1 MTEPKKRKYGPW
13 SKAEKDFIAAN
24 ATEMSVEDISVELN
38 RDPDTIN
45 KYIRKTLGLRIKKEN
60 NSVVLSSGTN
70 IENTLIWGELQQ
82 EFSKEELNTFLYHWN
97 RIIVQF
103 KEDVFPTEEMQIID
117 AIKLEIMMGR
127 SAKMQNENMQ
137 HIRDMQAEINKIKNM
152 IDPPMDGTLEIL
164 EKNLIAYKSAYSLGD
179 KEFNDL
185 LQRKSAILKEL
196 KGTRDQRLKRIEDS
210 KTTFNGWMSQ
220 LLTDTSMRKELG
232 LYMEKVRLAMGEEE
246 RRLTKP
252 FQYTETE
259 IDLPILSDEVLT
271 KLEEEEKENIK

>member
-1 MTEPKKRKYGPW
+1 MTEQKKRKRGPW
-13 SKAEKDFIAAN
+13 SKAEKDFIAAH
-24 ATEMSVEDISVELN
+24 AAEMSVEEISLELD
-38 RDPDTIN
+38 REPDAIN
-45 KYIRKTLGLRIKKEN
+45 KYIRTTLGLRIKKEN
-60 NSVVLSSGTN
+60 KSAVLSSGTD
-70 IENTLIWGELQQ
+70 IENTLIWKELEQ
-82 EFSKEELNTFLYHWN
+82 EFTKEELNTFIYHWN

-127 SAKMQNENMQ
+127 SAKIQKENIQ
-137 HIRDMQAEINKIKNM
+137 QIRDIQSEILKLKSM

-164 EKNLIAYKSAYSLGD
+164 EKNLIAHKSAYSLAD

-210 KTTFNGWMSQ
+210 KTTFNGWMAQ
-220 LLTDTSMRKELG
+220 LLNDTTMRKDLG
-232 LYMEKVRLAMGEEE
+232 IYIEKIRLAMNLEEK
-246 RRLTKP
+246 RLTVP

-259 IDLPILSDEVLT
+259 VDLPILNDKVLAR
-271 KLEEEEKENIK
+271 LEEEEKEKE